1 MLKKTFIRLIVMGIL
16 SFACFFLLIAL
27 NRAEKTA
34 YQHSVE
40 TDANNDNLHSR
51 GEFILESF
59 IGSVLAGTH

>member
-16 SFACFFLLIAL
+16 SFACFFFLISV
-27 NRAEKTA
+27 NKTQKTA

-40 TDANNDNLHSR
+40 TDANNGHLHSG

-59 IGSVLAGTH
+59 IGSVLAGTR